1 MVSGA
6 ASKSFVPRVFV
17 DDPGAIDG
25 PSLHIQGALVRRLG
39 RVLRLRRGD
48 PLEVI
53 HNESLHEVEVTR
65 VTRDTVQTQ
74 ILHSR
79 PTRPDPPHRLELCPS
94 LIRPQRFDLLVEK
107 ATELGASEIRP
118 VRAARSLTRGKSGER
133 LGRWKRL
140 VTEAAEQCRREQRPA
155 VHEPIEIL
163 ELLSAPA
170 PPGTL
175 RVMSSALE
183 PERTIP
189 DAAAHVPNLHT
200 VQIVVGPE
208 GGFSSE
214 ESRAALDAGWM
225 PVTLGPR
232 PLRAETAGMVALAV
246 VQTAL
251 ALRTLPQPVP
261 RRDPPPR

>member
-1 MVSGA
+1 M
-6 ASKSFVPRVFV
+6 
-17 DDPGAIDG
+17 
-25 PSLHIQGALVRRLG
+25 
-39 RVLRLRRGD
+39 
-48 PLEVI
+48 
-53 HNESLHEVEVTR
+53 
-65 VTRDTVQTQ
+65 
-74 ILHSR
+74 
-79 PTRPDPPHRLELCPS
+79 
-94 LIRPQRFDLLVEK
+94 
-107 ATELGASEIRP
+107 
-118 VRAARSLTRGKSGER
+118 RAARSLTRGKSSER

-140 VTEAAEQCRREQRPA
+140 ITEAAEQCRREQRPA

-163 ELLSAPA
+163 DLLSEPVE
-170 PPGTL
+170 PGTL

-208 GGFSSE
+208 GGFSAE
-214 ESRAALDAGWM
+214 EAQAAADGGWA

-251 ALRTLPQPVP
+251 ALRTLPQPSP